1 MNQDASSAGGS
12 VRSVRGRSGA
22 GRSPTGGVTRP
33 VVWSGSRSDDEVMP
47 GPLPA
52 TGGIDAEG
60 RSGVDEGRV
69 AGRPVATPQ
78 GGVAGRRHGGSVGV
92 GEPPF
97 SVPVGMPGMS
107 PPTAWK
113 PLAGVTGS
121 SDVVRVGPNV
131 PNGGTTGRSVGRS
144 DRSTGDG
151 KPPDGGPAGRP
162 GIGMPPDGGPVVRP
176 GIGNGPVVGP
186 WGRASGG
193 GGGPTSTSSAEPQ
206 PRRLRRQEPDG
217 GPVSTSPC
225 LRREAAEEG
234 RAAGPVGPDG
244 GLLPG
249 DVAGRLRRGFGR
261 GLVPALRL
269 LGTSPGPPPS
279 PQRTHATQRSHG
291 IDPGKVGPHGASRVE
306 P

>member
-12 VRSVRGRSGA
+12 VLSVRGVSVRGRSVPGRSGA
-22 GRSPTGGVTRP
+22 GRSSTGGLTRP

-52 TGGIDAEG
+52 TGGIDADG
-60 RSGVDEGRV
+60 RSGCDEGRV

-92 GEPPF
+92 GEPPV

-121 SDVVRVGPNV
+121 SGVVRVGPYV
-131 PNGGTTGRSVGRS
+131 PNGGTYGRSVGRC

-151 KPPDGGPAGRP
+151 KPPDGGP

-186 WGRASGG
+186 CGR
-193 GGGPTSTSSAEPQ
+193 
-206 PRRLRRQEPDG
+206 
-217 GPVSTSPC
+217 
-225 LRREAAEEG
+225 
-234 RAAGPVGPDG
+234 
-244 GLLPG
+244 
-249 DVAGRLRRGFGR
+249 
-261 GLVPALRL
+261 
-269 LGTSPGPPPS
+269 
-279 PQRTHATQRSHG
+279 
-291 IDPGKVGPHGASRVE
+291 
-306 P
+306 